1 MFQTTVNTYSFKWL
15 NFKTGKWSKRGI
27 RVQASNATE
36 AYKQVKEIL
45 KKRGHEEPYLT
56 KWKYVL

>member
-15 NFKTGKWSKRGI
+15 NFKTRQWSKRGI

-36 AYKQVKEIL
+36 AYKQVEEIL
-45 KKRGHEEPYLT
+45 KKRGQEGPYLT
-56 KWKYVL
+56 KWKYVS